1 MSLVSSHGVP
11 MLTDH
16 GYSPIF
22 ASWIIGVLGASSI
35 AFTLVLGGLSD
46 RFGARPVLS
55 GIYAGRALIFA
66 GLFLIR
72 DNPLAI
78 LGVAIAGGINPGR
91 LHVDDVHAHGG
102 HLWSLLGGAHPG
114 RDLPRAPDRRRAGLL
129 AGGRAVRVHGSYAA
143 ATTWSPARSLL
154 TARPGGPG
162 ASICRRADLS
172 AWAARAAP
180 RD

>member
-1 MSLVSSHGVP
+1 TPESMGLGADGDALAPEATRVAPVRTPAAAALRTVAFWQLAGSFFTCGFSMSLVSSHGVP

-46 RFGARPVLS
+46 RFGARPVLR
-55 GIYAGRALIFA
+55 GIYAGRAVIFA

-78 LGVAIAGGINPGR
+78 LGVAIAGG
-91 LHVDDVHAHGG
+91 
-102 HLWSLLGGAHPG
+102 
-114 RDLPRAPDRRRAGLL
+114 
-129 AGGRAVRVHGSYAA
+129 
-143 ATTWSPARSLL
+143 
-154 TARPGGPG
+154 
-162 ASICRRADLS
+162 
-172 AWAARAAP
+172 
-180 RD
+180 